1 MSIVLETKDGKK
13 ISLLD
18 HKELWIRL
26 SVKMEELNILFKSL
40 SRDNMYK
47 AKVLIDNQPTYEF
60 GYVNLESCALEF
72 GSQLIASLVFK
83 EVPVSE
89 IELSAAREKAE
100 AMRNVFLIGMNHAA
114 PEDVVRWC
122 DELDGWHES
131 KYPYKKGERFKY
143 NGKPY
148 EVIFDLVSDSGVTPD
163 KNKAL
168 YKEITKENKPI
179 YPEWTK
185 GIVAKKGERYIY
197 AGDVWENTWD
207 DNYRAPGGLGWKK
220 V

>member
-47 AKVLIDNQPTYEF
+47 AKVLIGNQPTYEF
-60 GYVNLESCALEF
+60 GYVNLESCTLEF

-83 EVPVSE
+83 EVPVTE

-114 PEDVVRWC
+114 PEDVIRWC
-122 DELDGWHES
+122 DELDGWHDS

>member
-1 MSIVLETKDGKK
+1 MAKLILNDKTTYELRSYIGTGFQVEIK
-13 ISLLD
+13 IEDL
-18 HKELWIRL
+18 
-26 SVKMEELNILFKSL
+26 EELIGSL
-40 SRDNMYK
+40 TRKNMYG
-47 AKVLIDNQPTYEF
+47 AQIIQDNSVVYTFGYMDLYQCNLEFSDKVLA
-60 GYVNLESCALEF
+60 GLA
-72 GSQLIASLVFK
+72 FK
-83 EVPVSE
+83 EVPESVL
-89 IELSAAREKAE
+89 ELSRAREKAE

-114 PEDVVRWC
+114 PEDVIRWC
-122 DELDGWHES
+122 DELDGWHDS

-148 EVIFDLVSDSGVTPD
+148 EVIFDLVSDSGITPD

-197 AGDVWENTWD
+197 AGDDWENTWED
-207 DNYRAPGGLGWKK
+207 KYRAPGGLGWKK

>member
-18 HKELWIRL
+18 HKELWIKL

-47 AKVLIDNQPTYEF
+47 SKVLIDNQPTYEF
-60 GYVNLESCALEF
+60 GYVNLESCTLEF

-122 DELDGWHES
+122 DELDGWHYS

-185 GIVAKKGERYIY
+185 GIVAKKGECYIY

>member
-1 MSIVLETKDGKK
+1 MNMYLETKNSKK
-13 ISLLD
+13 INLLD
-18 HKELWIRL
+18 YKGLWIKL
-26 SVKMEELNILFKSL
+26 IVKMEDINTLLATL
-40 SRDNMYK
+40 TRDNMHG
-47 AKVLIDNQPTYEF
+47 AKVVLDDNVLYEF
-60 GYVNLESCALEF
+60 KYVDLELLTLEF
-72 GSQLIASLVFK
+72 TNQTIASIVFK

-89 IELSAAREKAE
+89 IELAESRAKQE
-100 AMRNVFLIGMNHAA
+100 AMRKVFLIGMNNAA
-114 PEDVVRWC
+114 PEDVVKWC
-122 DELDGWHES
+122 EELDEWNSS

-148 EVIFDLVSDSGVTPD
+148 EIIMDLVSDQYQTPD
-163 KNKAL
+163 KYKAL

>member
-47 AKVLIDNQPTYEF
+47 AKVLIGNQPTYEF
-60 GYVNLESCALEF
+60 GYVNLESCNLEF

-83 EVPVSE
+83 EVPISE
-89 IELSAAREKAE
+89 IELSAACEKAE

-114 PEDVVRWC
+114 PEDVIRWC
-122 DELDGWHES
+122 DELDGWHDS

-148 EVIFDLVSDSGVTPD
+148 EVIFDLVSDSGITPD

-197 AGDVWENTWD
+197 AGDVWENTLD
-207 DNYRAPGGLGWKK
+207 DNYRAPGDLGWKK

>member
-18 HKELWIRL
+18 HNGLWIRL
-26 SVKMEELNILFKSL
+26 SVKMEELNSLFKSL

-47 AKVLIDNQPTYEF
+47 AKVLIDNQSIYEF
-60 GYVNLESCALEF
+60 GYVNLESCTLEF
-72 GSQLIASLVFK
+72 GSQSIASLVFK

-100 AMRNVFLIGMNHAA
+100 AMRNVFLIGMNYAA

-122 DELDGWHES
+122 NELDSWRDS

-148 EVIFDLVSDSGVTPD
+148 EVIMNLVTDPYQTPD
-163 KNKAL
+163 KQKAL

-179 YPEWTK
+179 YPEWTN
-185 GIVAKKGERYIY
+185 GIVAKRGERYIY
-197 AGDVWENTWD
+197 AGDIWENTWD

>member
-60 GYVNLESCALEF
+60 GYVILESCTLEF

-122 DELDGWHES
+122 DELDGWHDS

-143 NGKPY
+143 NDKPY

>member
-1 MSIVLETKDGKK
+1 MAKLILNDKTTYELRSYIGTGFQVEIK
-13 ISLLD
+13 IEDL
-18 HKELWIRL
+18 
-26 SVKMEELNILFKSL
+26 EELIGSL
-40 SRDNMYK
+40 TRKNMYG
-47 AKVLIDNQPTYEF
+47 AQIIQDDSVVYTF
-60 GYVNLESCALEF
+60 GYMDLYQCNLEF
-72 GSQLIASLVFK
+72 GDKVLAGLVFK
-83 EVPVSE
+83 EIPESVL
-89 IELSAAREKAE
+89 ELARAREKAE

-114 PEDVVRWC
+114 PEEVIRWC
-122 DELDGWHES
+122 DELDGWHDS

-148 EVIFDLVSDSGVTPD
+148 EVIFDLVSDSGITPD

>member
-40 SRDNMYK
+40 SRDNIYK
-47 AKVLIDNQPTYEF
+47 AKVSIDNQLSYEF
-60 GYVNLESCALEF
+60 GYVDLESCTLEF

-83 EVPVSE
+83 ELPVSE

-100 AMRNVFLIGMNHAA
+100 AMHNVFLIGMNYAP
-114 PEDVVRWC
+114 PEDVIRWC
-122 DELDGWHES
+122 NELDSWRDS

-148 EVIFDLVSDSGVTPD
+148 EVIMNLVTDPYQTPD
-163 KNKAL
+163 KQKAL

-179 YPEWTK
+179 YPEWTN
-185 GIVAKKGERYIY
+185 GIVVKRGERYIY
-197 AGDVWENTWD
+197 AGDIWENTWD

>member
-1 MSIVLETKDGKK
+1 MAKLVLKNKMTY
-13 ISLLD
+13 
-18 HKELWIRL
+18 ELHSYIGTGFQVEIKL
-26 SVKMEELNILFKSL
+26 EDLEELIGNLT
-40 SRDNMYK
+40 RENMYG
-47 AKVLIDNQPTYEF
+47 AQIIQDGSVAYTF
-60 GYVNLESCALEF
+60 GHMDLYQCNLEF
-72 GSQLIASLVFK
+72 GNKVLAGVVFK

-89 IELSAAREKAE
+89 IELAESRAKQE
-100 AMRNVFLIGMNHAA
+100 AMRKVFLIGMNNAA
-114 PEDVVRWC
+114 PEDVVKWC
-122 DELDGWHES
+122 DELDEWNSS

-148 EVIFDLVSDSGVTPD
+148 EILIDLVSDSSQTPD
-163 KNKAL
+163 KYKAL

-185 GIVAKKGERYIY
+185 GVVAKKGERYIY
-197 AGDVWENTWD
+197 AGDIWENTWD

>member
-18 HKELWIRL
+18 YNGLWIRL
-26 SVKMEELNILFKSL
+26 SVKMEELNSLFKSL

-47 AKVLIDNQPTYEF
+47 AKVLIDSQPTYEF
-60 GYVNLESCALEF
+60 GYVDLESCTLEF
-72 GSQLIASLVFK
+72 GSQLIASVVFK
-83 EVPVSE
+83 ELPVSE
-89 IELSAAREKAE
+89 IELSVAREKAE
-100 AMRNVFLIGMNHAA
+100 AMRNVFLIGMNYAA

-122 DELDGWHES
+122 NELDSWRDN

-148 EVIFDLVSDSGVTPD
+148 EVIMNLVTDPYQTPD
-163 KNKAL
+163 KQKAL
-168 YKEITKENKPI
+168 YKEITKENKPV
-179 YPEWTK
+179 YPEWTN
-185 GIVAKKGERYIY
+185 GIIAKRGERYIY
-197 AGDVWENTWD
+197 AGDIWENTWD
-207 DNYRAPGGLGWKK
+207 NNYRAPGGLGWKK

>member
-1 MSIVLETKDGKK
+1 MAKLILNDKTTYELHSYIGTGFQVEIK
-13 ISLLD
+13 IEDL
-18 HKELWIRL
+18 
-26 SVKMEELNILFKSL
+26 EELIGSL
-40 SRDNMYK
+40 TRKNMYG
-47 AKVLIDNQPTYEF
+47 AQIIQDDSVVYTFGYMDLYQCNLEFSDKVLA
-60 GYVNLESCALEF
+60 G
-72 GSQLIASLVFK
+72 LVFK
-83 EVPVSE
+83 EIPESVL
-89 IELSAAREKAE
+89 ELSRAREKAE

-114 PEDVVRWC
+114 PEDVIRWC
-122 DELDGWHES
+122 DELDGWRES

-143 NGKPY
+143 NDKPY
-148 EVIFDLVSDSGVTPD
+148 EVIFDLVSDSGITPD

-185 GIVAKKGERYIY
+185 GIIAKKGERYIY

>member
-18 HKELWIRL
+18 HNGLWIRL
-26 SVKMEELNILFKSL
+26 SVKMEELNSLFKSL

-47 AKVLIDNQPTYEF
+47 AKVSIDNQLSYEF
-60 GYVNLESCALEF
+60 GYVDLESCTLEF

-83 EVPVSE
+83 EISVSE

-122 DELDGWHES
+122 NELDSWRDS

-148 EVIFDLVSDSGVTPD
+148 EVIMNLVTDPYQTPD
-163 KNKAL
+163 KQKAL
-168 YKEITKENKPI
+168 YKEITKENKPV
-179 YPEWTK
+179 YPEWTN

-197 AGDVWENTWD
+197 AGDIWENTWD

>member
-1 MSIVLETKDGKK
+1 MAKLILNDKTTYELRSYIGTGFQVEIK
-13 ISLLD
+13 IEDL
-18 HKELWIRL
+18 
-26 SVKMEELNILFKSL
+26 EELIGSL
-40 SRDNMYK
+40 TRKNMYG
-47 AKVLIDNQPTYEF
+47 AQIIQDDSVVYTFGYMDLYQCNLEFSDKVLA
-60 GYVNLESCALEF
+60 GLA
-72 GSQLIASLVFK
+72 FK
-83 EVPVSE
+83 EVPESVL
-89 IELSAAREKAE
+89 ELSAAREKAE

-122 DELDGWHES
+122 NELDGWHDS

>member
-1 MSIVLETKDGKK
+1 MSMYLETKNGKK
-13 ISLLD
+13 INLLD
-18 HKELWIRL
+18 YKGLWIKL
-26 SVKMEELNILFKSL
+26 IVKMEDINTLLETLT
-40 SRDNMYK
+40 RDNMYG
-47 AKVLIDNQPTYEF
+47 AKVVLDDNVLYTF
-60 GYVNLESCALEF
+60 KYVDLELLTLEF
-72 GSQLIASLVFK
+72 TNQTIASVVFK

-89 IELSAAREKAE
+89 IELAESRAKQE
-100 AMRNVFLIGMNHAA
+100 AMRKVFLIGMNNAA
-114 PEDVVRWC
+114 PEDVVKWC
-122 DELDGWHES
+122 DELDEWNSS

-148 EVIFDLVSDSGVTPD
+148 EIIMDLVSDPYQTPD
-163 KNKAL
+163 KYKAL

-197 AGDVWENTWD
+197 AGDIWENTWD

>member
-1 MSIVLETKDGKK
+1 MAKLVLKNKIVYELRSYIGTGFQVEIKLED
-13 ISLLD
+13 L
-18 HKELWIRL
+18 KELIG
-26 SVKMEELNILFKSL
+26 SL
-40 SRDNMYK
+40 TRENMYG
-47 AKVLIDNQPTYEF
+47 AQIIQDGSVAYTF
-60 GYVNLESCALEF
+60 GYMDLYQCNLEF
-72 GSQLIASLVFK
+72 GSKVLAGLVFK

-100 AMRNVFLIGMNHAA
+100 AIRNVFLIGMNHAA
-114 PEDVVRWC
+114 PEDVIRWC
-122 DELDGWHES
+122 DELDGWHDS

-148 EVIFDLVSDSGVTPD
+148 EVIFDLVSDSGITPD

-185 GIVAKKGERYIY
+185 GTVAKKGERYIY

>member
-1 MSIVLETKDGKK
+1 MSMYLETKNGKK
-13 ISLLD
+13 INLLD
-18 HKELWIRL
+18 YKGLWIKL
-26 SVKMEELNILFKSL
+26 IVKMEDINTLLATL
-40 SRDNMYK
+40 TRDNMYG
-47 AKVLIDNQPTYEF
+47 AKVVLDDNVLYTF
-60 GYVNLESCALEF
+60 KYVDLELLTLEF
-72 GSQLIASLVFK
+72 TNQTIASIVFK

-89 IELSAAREKAE
+89 IELAESRAKQE
-100 AMRNVFLIGMNHAA
+100 AMRKVFLIGMKHAD
-114 PEDVVRWC
+114 PEDVVEWFE
-122 DELDGWHES
+122 ELDGWRDS

-148 EVIFDLVSDSGVTPD
+148 EILIDLVSDSSQTPD
-163 KNKAL
+163 KYKAL

-185 GIVAKKGERYIY
+185 GVVTKKGERYIY
-197 AGDVWENTWD
+197 AGDIWENTWD

>member
-1 MSIVLETKDGKK
+1 MAKLILNDKTTYELRSYIGTGFQVEIK
-13 ISLLD
+13 IEDL
-18 HKELWIRL
+18 
-26 SVKMEELNILFKSL
+26 EELIGSL
-40 SRDNMYK
+40 TRKNMYG
-47 AKVLIDNQPTYEF
+47 AQIIQDDSVVYTF
-60 GYVNLESCALEF
+60 GYMDLYQCNLEF
-72 GSQLIASLVFK
+72 GDKVLAGLVFK
-83 EVPVSE
+83 EIPESVL
-89 IELSAAREKAE
+89 ELSRAREKAE

-114 PEDVVRWC
+114 PEDVIRWC

-148 EVIFDLVSDSGVTPD
+148 EVIFDLVSDSGITPD

-185 GIVAKKGERYIY
+185 GIIAKKGERYIY

>member
-1 MSIVLETKDGKK
+1 MAKLILNDKTTYELRSYIGTGFQVEIK
-13 ISLLD
+13 IEDL
-18 HKELWIRL
+18 
-26 SVKMEELNILFKSL
+26 EELIGSL
-40 SRDNMYK
+40 TRKNMYG
-47 AKVLIDNQPTYEF
+47 AQIIQDDSVVYTFGYMDLYQCNLEFSDKVLA
-60 GYVNLESCALEF
+60 GLA
-72 GSQLIASLVFK
+72 FK
-83 EVPVSE
+83 EVPESVL
-89 IELSAAREKAE
+89 ELSAAREKAE

-114 PEDVVRWC
+114 PEDVIRWC
-122 DELDGWHES
+122 NELDGWHDS

-148 EVIFDLVSDSGVTPD
+148 EVIFDLVSDSGITPD